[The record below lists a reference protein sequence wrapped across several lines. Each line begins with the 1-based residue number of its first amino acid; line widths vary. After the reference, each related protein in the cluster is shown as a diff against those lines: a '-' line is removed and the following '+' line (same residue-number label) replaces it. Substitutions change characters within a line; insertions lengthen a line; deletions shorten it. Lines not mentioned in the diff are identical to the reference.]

1 MDGPAPP
8 VLEALRTDPDAL
20 RERTARLAAEL
31 DGTVVPHD
39 GRVGGGGGAEV
50 PLPGW
55 AISLEAELA
64 GPLRTGDPALVTTVH
79 GGQCLLDLR
88 CLPAERRGRIRV
100 ETTGVVDLGALT
112 PESPA
117 RLPWR
122 AVTGEEAP
130 LRSPAWER
138 PPRHARHVL
147 VCRGPRCNAQ
157 GAAEVAA
164 ALAAEFRAQGVLDDG
179 VLLTATG
186 CLFPCNRAPVVVVH
200 PGPDDPD
207 SAAGGDPPGT
217 LPALGWHGPIRPQD
231 VPALVRDRLAPT

>member
-1 MDGPAPP
+1 MSSTLIL
-8 VLEALRTDPDAL
+8 VTLALDA
-20 RERTARLAAEL
+20 
-31 DGTVVPHD
+31 
-39 GRVGGGGGAEV
+39 
-50 PLPGW
+50 
-55 AISLEAELA
+55 EAELPDLRA
-64 GPLRTGDPALVTTVH
+64 QARRLGASLAALQGEALPPLIDALTAATTTGGEGADGTCEESSVHLRLLPVATDPARAAGASWVRRVAAH
-79 GGQCLLDLR
+79 HLR

-164 ALAAEFRAQGVLDDG
+164 RCCA
-179 VLLTATG
+179 
-186 CLFPCNRAPVVVVH
+186 
-200 PGPDDPD
+200 
-207 SAAGGDPPGT
+207 
-217 LPALGWHGPIRPQD
+217 
-231 VPALVRDRLAPT
+231 